1 LYELIVGDEATQ
13 DLEDLLLL
21 KPVAGYRLATLLEE
35 ISGSQQLLEKLSWD
49 HYGGKPHSPERGA
62 VLSIAKW
69 LGPYKRGKNI
79 WRLRDF
85 ELTKLGHEYRIIYAY
100 IPAKDLYYVLAIV
113 ERAFNYDSAHP
124 ISQRVFASYDR
135 LEADG
140 W

>member
-1 LYELIVGDEATQ
+1 MYELIVGDEATE
-13 DLEDLLLL
+13 DLEDLLVE

-35 ISGSQQLLEKLSWD
+35 MSGSQDLLEKLSWD
-49 HYGGKPHSPERGA
+49 HYGGKPHAPEKGA
-62 VLSIAKW
+62 ILSVAKW
-69 LGPYKRGKNI
+69 LGPYRNGKNI

-85 ELTKLGHEYRIIYAY
+85 ELSRLGHEYRLIYAY

-124 ISQRVFASYDR
+124 ISQRVFAAYDR

>member
-13 DLEDLLLL
+13 DLEDLLIQ
-21 KPVAGYRLATLLEE
+21 KPVAAYRLATLLEE
-35 ISGSQQLLEKLSWD
+35 MSGSQDLLEKLSWN
-49 HYGGKPHSPERGA
+49 HYGGKPHAPEDGA
-62 VLSIAKW
+62 ILSVAKW
-69 LGPYKRGKNI
+69 LGPYSKGKNI

-85 ELTKLGHEYRIIYAY
+85 ELSNLGHEYRIIYAY
-100 IPAKDLYYVLAIV
+100 IPAKDLYFVLAIV

-124 ISQRVFASYDR
+124 ISQRVFAAYDR